1 MCVAVCDAVYGLY
14 LLDLDRPPEPAG
26 RITQSKTFDR
36 VGVRGFDSPCM
47 FFLIKRLSCF
57 RLINN
62 NMATA
67 KKKKN
72 SSSHLYD
79 ETIGRG
85 QMGKRLQVT
94 APILKPT
101 RQCGWKNL
109 KRKK

>member
-1 MCVAVCDAVYGLY
+1 
-14 LLDLDRPPEPAG
+14 
-26 RITQSKTFDR
+26 
-36 VGVRGFDSPCM
+36 
-47 FFLIKRLSCF
+47 
-57 RLINN
+57 
-62 NMATA
+62 MATA